1 MTAVMLR
8 KMNMKLL
15 TSGRGT
21 YNTNSTCMRSVFVF
35 LFTSVVNSVSG
46 QMIDNTAI
54 YRNLSS
60 EKSLRLHYE
69 NDYFSK
75 SDIYYTQ
82 GINLEFVHPVFQK
95 FPGSRLLA
103 GRTSQQRKYGIAA
116 EHLGFTP
123 TSISF
128 REILAE
134 DRPFAASLFLK
145 LFSASSDSLRKYRIT
160 SSISAGVI
168 GPLAGAK
175 EFQSAIHRWINDTKP
190 LGWNNQIKNDVVLN
204 YQVDF
209 AKQVFNYK
217 DVLTLAGKLG
227 GRAGTYNTKLN
238 AGVIMMT
245 GLFDDPWKFFSRA
258 NRNFQIYVYEE
269 PLISLVGHDATL
281 QGGIFNKNSPYT
293 ISASNLERVVF
304 QNNAGLVIQFK
315 KINVEYFQSYLT
327 KEFRTGRPH
336 HWGGVRIGLR
346 F

>member
-1 MTAVMLR
+1 
-8 KMNMKLL
+8 
-15 TSGRGT
+15 
-21 YNTNSTCMRSVFVF
+21 
-35 LFTSVVNSVSG
+35 
-46 QMIDNTAI
+46 MIDNTAI
-54 YRNLSS
+54 YRNLSA

-95 FPGSRLLA
+95 FQGSRLLA
-103 GRTSQQRKYGIAA
+103 GLTNPQRKYGIAA

-128 REILAE
+128 RKIIAG
-134 DRPFAASLFLK
+134 DRPFAASLLLK
-145 LFSASSDSLRKYRIT
+145 LFSASTDSLRKYRIT

-168 GPLAGAK
+168 GPVAGAK
-175 EFQSAIHRWINDTKP
+175 EFQSAIHRWINDTEP
-190 LGWNNQIKNDVVLN
+190 MGWNNQIRNDIILN
-204 YQVDF
+204 YEANFVKGIF
-209 AKQVFNYK
+209 SFKNF
-217 DVLTLAGKLG
+217 LTLAGKVG
-227 GRAGTYNTKLN
+227 GRAGTFNTKLN

-245 GLFDDPWKFFSRA
+245 GLFDDPWKFFARA

-281 QGGIFNKNSPYT
+281 QGGLFNKNSPYT
-293 ISASNLERVVF
+293 ISASDLERVVF

-315 KINVEYFQSYLT
+315 KMNVEYFQSYLT
-327 KEFRTGRPH
+327 EEFRTGRSH
-336 HWGGVRIGLR
+336 HWGGVRIGLK